1 MNCRL
6 GAFFLLL
13 AAFVVSS
20 VAYPATRQDSV
31 DLETKDATHLA
42 SNKKSDPEYL
52 TKREVDSLET
62 NLEDLVLDFKD
73 DELSSRRMKRGVR
86 KNKKGKIRNH
96 KGIFYKWE
104 YPVG

>member
-20 VAYPATRQDSV
+20 VAYPATRQESV
-31 DLETKDATHLA
+31 DLELKTHLA
-42 SNKKSDPEYL
+42 SSKKSDPAYL

-73 DELSSRRMKRGVR
+73 DELSSRRLKRGVR

>member
-31 DLETKDATHLA
+31 DLEIKDATHLA

-62 NLEDLVLDFKD
+62 NLEELVLDFKD
-73 DELSSRRMKRGVR
+73 DELSSRRLKRGVR